1 MTTTTQATGQE
12 ALDMLYSTGQES
24 PSYIINHYAAVLD
37 KLQTLNH
44 SPARTAQLLNT
55 YTHVF
60 LNRAPLTNYTTAT
73 ALKALSL
80 PAQDL
85 ADLNKAGVIE
95 ATATASG
102 ATDYYLETFAW
113 FGLTSQTTN

>member
-1 MTTTTQATGQE
+1 M
-12 ALDMLYSTGQES
+12 
-24 PSYIINHYAAVLD
+24 
-37 KLQTLNH
+37 
-44 SPARTAQLLNT
+44 
-55 YTHVF
+55 
-60 LNRAPLTNYTTAT
+60 TAT

-113 FGLTSQTTN
+113 FGLTSQTTK